1 LDPRGRWIHHDIAA
15 VLNMLRRVVEKLK
28 SKYIEAVKQALFAVD
43 VEMLKELTEA
53 TLKAERPDVRPGLA
67 PPPSARQVT
76 WAPVSRP

>member
-1 LDPRGRWIHHDIAA
+1 
-15 VLNMLRRVVEKLK
+15 MK